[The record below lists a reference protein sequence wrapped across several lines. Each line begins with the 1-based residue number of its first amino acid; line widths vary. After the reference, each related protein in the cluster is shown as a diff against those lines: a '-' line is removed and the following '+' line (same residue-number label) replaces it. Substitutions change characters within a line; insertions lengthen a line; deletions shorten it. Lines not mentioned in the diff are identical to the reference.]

1 LDFIK
6 NVTHR
11 SWVYGEDN
19 VNYLKKCF
27 DTMKTYLMF
36 DTIEYTEQIEKMKE
50 WFPLIA
56 QGRTQDE
63 KIAVSRISRGAEVN
77 FGNLTR

>member
-1 LDFIK
+1 MDFIK

-36 DTIEYTEQIEKMKE
+36 DTI
-50 WFPLIA
+50 
-56 QGRTQDE
+56 
-63 KIAVSRISRGAEVN
+63 
-77 FGNLTR
+77 